1 MATKRKMRRYNG
13 GGMPQYDDAEGVDAA
28 VAANTDTGE
37 WARGENYG
45 DNTTPDERVA
55 QARAPR
61 REATAEEIEAITPK
75 TPEESTKQTFKQAF
89 AAARSAGDKTFEWEG
104 KKYTTQL
111 ASSAGAG
118 RGGQGGASAAQ
129 AAKSAPVKP
138 KTEAAPAP
146 KKKYE
151 YESAM
156 DKMVRERREK
166 LATNAETDRL
176 ANRYPARGTSES
188 RGQNRILRDLTPG
201 KVNPKTLLPMKKGG
215 LASASSRADGIA
227 KRGKT
232 RGTMR

>member
-75 TPEESTKQTFKQAF
+75 TPEETTKQTFKQAF
-89 AAARSAGDKTFEWEG
+89 AAARGAGNKTFEWEG

-111 ASSAGAG
+111 AS
-118 RGGQGGASAAQ
+118 AAQ
-129 AAKSAPVKP
+129 AAKPAPVKP

-151 YESAM
+151 YEAPLER
-156 DKMVRERREK
+156 VFRENRERDATRKESAH
-166 LATNAETDRL
+166 LARMHPAPKPRNLAER
-176 ANRYPARGTSES
+176 NERYQNELRGVL
-188 RGQNRILRDLTPG
+188 GF
-201 KVNPKTLLPMKKGG
+201 KKGG
-215 LASASSRADGIA
+215 AVKASASSRADGIA

>member
-75 TPEESTKQTFKQAF
+75 TPEESIKQTFKQAF

-111 ASSAGAG
+111 AS
-118 RGGQGGASAAQ
+118 AAQ
-129 AAKSAPVKP
+129 AAKPAPVKP